1 MAFRPNQTYAPVGE
15 YTVSPGTVNT
25 VTVKLVSVTVAGAQ
39 PSQLFA
45 VNPAVALETGLAI
58 GQPYCVTAGTVVIP
72 FINPT
77 AGNIAQAD
85 LTVKIAAL

>member
-15 YTVSPGTVNT
+15 YTAAPGTVDA
-25 VTVKLVSVTVAGAQ
+25 VTVKLVSVTVAGSQ
-39 PSQLFA
+39 PSQIFTA
-45 VNPAVALETGLAI
+45 NVGAALETGLAI
-58 GQPYCVTAGTVVIP
+58 GQPYCVAAGTVVIP

-85 LTVKIAAL
+85 VTVKIAAL